1 VPAPPRPAQPALG
14 TIVRTTFVNP
24 GVADT
29 RCPPP
34 DMSSLNGSPPPSS
47 RRDTTQ
53 FNYDMYEWLERR
65 QHRDV
70 RRQQYWAR
78 AQAMGS
84 APVVFH
90 DWDVIN
96 DQPVQVAL
104 SPQHLH
110 TNQPRQQ
117 GARPMAVT
125 GHWGPRQYTAAQV
138 GRGHRRRRPNHRK
151 SRSGGHQF
159 MSTERPSDPT
169 PNAIPGVIMG
179 RVAARCEQ
187 SSTLLP
193 TSAPA
198 ATVPFELCRHAVP
211 VCNLTASATGPS
223 SPVGETVRLPSQL
236 KQSSP
241 IASVVQAVVRPVQSS
256 SSPIN
261 TTNNSETLRSGT
273 TNETLPRETLIV
285 SSDSETDDVGDL
297 DALLD
302 IDF

>member
-1 VPAPPRPAQPALG
+1 MLVVIVYTCLIYIIVEISTVSSVYYPPTPPSRENQEAWRSHVIRLCFAEGIVPAPPRPAQPALG

-24 GVADT
+24 RVADT

-78 AQAMGS
+78 AQATGS

-104 SPQHLH
+104 SPQNLH

-151 SRSGGHQF
+151 SRSGGHQSI
-159 MSTERPSDPT
+159 STERPSDQ
-169 PNAIPGVIMG
+169 NAQRHTRCHHGSCG
-179 RVAARCEQ
+179 RAQ
-187 SSTLLP
+187 
-193 TSAPA
+193 
-198 ATVPFELCRHAVP
+198 
-211 VCNLTASATGPS
+211 
-223 SPVGETVRLPSQL
+223 
-236 KQSSP
+236 
-241 IASVVQAVVRPVQSS
+241 
-256 SSPIN
+256 
-261 TTNNSETLRSGT
+261 
-273 TNETLPRETLIV
+273 
-285 SSDSETDDVGDL
+285 
-297 DALLD
+297 
-302 IDF
+302 